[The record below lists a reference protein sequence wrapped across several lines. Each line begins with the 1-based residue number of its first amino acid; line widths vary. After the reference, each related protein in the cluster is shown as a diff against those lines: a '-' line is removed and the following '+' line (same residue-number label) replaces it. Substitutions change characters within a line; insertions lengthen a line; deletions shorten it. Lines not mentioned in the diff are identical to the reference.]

1 MQEPGPYRDAAHAD
15 VVDLIHLQCVN
26 PGAHLRTESCR
37 QHFYDQMEKFLKW
50 KQTRR

>member
-1 MQEPGPYRDAAHAD
+1 MQEPGPYRDAARAD

-37 QHFYDQMEKFLKW
+37 AVSHGHILPQNRKA
-50 KQTRR
+50 